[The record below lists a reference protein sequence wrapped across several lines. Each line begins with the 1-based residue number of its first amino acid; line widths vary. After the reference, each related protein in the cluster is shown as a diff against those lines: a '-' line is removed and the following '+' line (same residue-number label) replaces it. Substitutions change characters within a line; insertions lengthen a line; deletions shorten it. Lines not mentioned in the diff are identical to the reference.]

1 MPELSD
7 FTVPIRDLMTQA
19 ERVDNELRAFLNMQD
34 AMPRPYRSDYELEH
48 LRDAAQLLDDITD
61 SYLDGLK
68 KAQGIPLWGTPV
80 TVGARRGVVVSCSI
94 SHGDP
99 TRYDPAG
106 VRVRFAKA
114 DGIIPI
120 ESHATE
126 ALTIAGDR
134 LLTYDEQIN
143 WLNG

>member
-7 FTVPIRDLMTQA
+7 FTLPIRDLMTQA
-19 ERVDNELRAFLNMQD
+19 ERVDNELRAFLHMQD

-48 LRDAAQLLDDITD
+48 LRDAAKLIEDITD

-80 TVGARRGVVVSCSI
+80 TVGGRRCIVVDCGVSVV
-94 SHGDP
+94 DP
-99 TRYDPAG
+99 TRYNPDM
-106 VRVRFAKA
+106 VLLLAKFEHGQ
-114 DGIIPI
+114 DRTYYPL
-120 ESHATE
+120 SS
-126 ALTIAGDR
+126 LTIAGER
-134 LLTYDEQIN
+134 IMTHPEQMN